1 MTTGIMLAEPAM
13 LAVAG
18 DTLVV
23 LVIGAVFI
31 IAILIV
37 AAMIVG
43 IYNKLVTLRNRY
55 KNAYAQIDVQLKRR
69 YDLIPNLVETAK
81 GYMAHERGTLEA
93 VTAARNIAYAA
104 SKAAAANPGDA
115 SAMKNLTAA
124 ETGLGGT
131 LSRLMMVSEQY
142 PDLKANQNMMQLTE
156 ELTSTENKIS
166 FARQAYNDSVM
177 TYNTDREVFPSNLIA
192 GMFNFAAAELF
203 VVDKPEQKDAPKV
216 SFQ

>member
-1 MTTGIMLAEPAM
+1 MTTGIILAEPTTLALGGIVM
-13 LAVAG
+13 IVLVGLLVLAVILG
-18 DTLVV
+18 G
-23 LVIGAVFI
+23 IFI
-31 IAILIV
+31 
-37 AAMIVG
+37 G
-43 IYNKLVTLRNRY
+43 IYNKLVTMRNRY

-81 GYMAHERGTLEA
+81 GYIKHERETLEA

-115 SAMKNLTAA
+115 SAMKNLASA

-131 LSRLMMVSEQY
+131 LSRLMMVSEAY
-142 PDLKANQNMMQLTE
+142 PDLKANQNMMQLTS
-156 ELTSTENKIS
+156 ELTSTDNKIS
-166 FARQAYNDSVM
+166 FARLAYNDSVM

-192 GMFNFAAAELF
+192 NTFNFGPAELF

-216 SFQ
+216 SFS